1 MPDENVPKIA
11 PTVFVLPLQVVEADI
26 DLMGHVNNIVYLRWV
41 QEVATAHW
49 NVAAT
54 EQQKAEY
61 AWVVLRHEID
71 YKRPALL
78 GEALEARTY
87 VGEASGAKFE
97 RHVEIWRVEDNQLLA
112 RARSVWAALDAHT
125 LRPRRVEAG
134 LREQFQNDIG
144 AEPTDMGRNTIASDR
159 TGAYQVDL

>member
-1 MPDENVPKIA
+1 MRDEKEAEVVPRR
-11 PTVFVLPLQVVEADI
+11 FVLPLQVVEADI

-49 NVAAT
+49 NAAAT
-54 EQQKAEY
+54 EQQKSDY

-97 RHVEIWRVEDNQLLA
+97 RHVEIWRTHDNQLLA
-112 RARSVWAALDAHT
+112 KARSVWAALDAQT
-125 LRPRRVEAG
+125 LRPRRVETA
-134 LREQFQNDIG
+134 LRERFQSEIG
-144 AEPTDMGRNTIASDR
+144 E
-159 TGAYQVDL
+159 QQK

>member
-1 MPDENVPKIA
+1 MREEKEVEVVPR
-11 PTVFVLPLQVVEADI
+11 VFVLPLQVVEADI

-49 NVAAT
+49 NAAAT
-54 EQQKAEY
+54 EQQKEEY

-71 YKRPALL
+71 YMRPALL

-87 VGEASGAKFE
+87 IGESSGAKFE
-97 RHVEIWRVEDNQLLA
+97 RHVEIWRPQDNQLLA
-112 RARSVWAALDAHT
+112 KARSVWVALDART

-134 LREQFQNDIG
+134 LREQFQGEALCAD
-144 AEPTDMGRNTIASDR
+144 
-159 TGAYQVDL
+159 

>member
-1 MPDENVPKIA
+1 MRDEKESEVVPRR
-11 PTVFVLPLQVVEADI
+11 FVLPLQVVEADI

-49 NVAAT
+49 NAAAT
-54 EQQKAEY
+54 EQQKADY

-97 RHVEIWRVEDNQLLA
+97 RHVEIWRIQDNQLLA
-112 RARSVWAALDAHT
+112 KARSVWAALDAQT
-125 LRPRRVEAG
+125 LRPRRVEPA
-134 LREQFQNDIG
+134 LRERFQISFTAN
-144 AEPTDMGRNTIASDR
+144 
-159 TGAYQVDL
+159 

>member
-1 MPDENVPKIA
+1 MREEKEAEDA
-11 PTVFVLPLQVVEADI
+11 RRMFVLPLQAVEADI

-49 NVAAT
+49 NAAAT

-71 YKRPALL
+71 YKHPALL
-78 GEALEARTY
+78 GEELEARTY

-97 RHVEIWRVEDNQLLA
+97 RHVEIWRIHDNQLLA
-112 RARSVWAALDAHT
+112 KARSVWVALDTHT

-134 LREQFQNDIG
+134 LRDQFQ
-144 AEPTDMGRNTIASDR
+144 SDSSCLNS
-159 TGAYQVDL
+159 DSSD